1 MTSRTLTRQM
11 LRDGDLI
18 CGVPVRLRQVN
29 EDCRAWRWTPKSRRR
44 LRVRERLAASMR
56 DQEALGEFA
65 RAAKEGLEPAG
76 PRLAVLLGDPLG
88 DDSGER
94 LHD

>member
-1 MTSRTLTRQM
+1 
-11 LRDGDLI
+11 
-18 CGVPVRLRQVN
+18 
-29 EDCRAWRWTPKSRRR
+29 
-44 LRVRERLAASMR
+44 MR